1 MLPSPRTHHWCLF
14 LELQSVNNPTLD
26 ALLRS
31 CLDDVIVRSQIR
43 IRLRVLALKF
53 KIKFCCC
60 CRCEVSS
67 FQIIAWSTNFAN
79 QIENLEMD
87 KKIIHQNLKEL
98 QFFCQT
104 EQKKICKVR
113 FKSSWD
119 QVSVQKSSFVSDS
132 FLCSHTRTTTHT
144 HFLTRTST
152 HTHFL
157 TRTCTHTH
165 FLTSTLTQSPTHT
178 YTHTLSHSFMHSKQL

>member
-31 CLDDVIVRSQIR
+31 CLDDVIVRSQTR
-43 IRLRVLALKF
+43 FGFWLLKF
-53 KIKFCCC
+53 KINFCCC
-60 CRCEVSS
+60 CRFKVSS
-67 FQIIAWSTNFAN
+67 FKIIAWSTHFAN

-132 FLCSHTRTTTHT
+132 FLCSHTRTSSHAALSPS
-144 HFLTRTST
+144 HPP
-152 HTHFL
+152 
-157 TRTCTHTH
+157 
-165 FLTSTLTQSPTHT
+165 TQ
-178 YTHTLSHSFMHSKQL
+178 F